1 MVIKRAKTKKGIEI
15 VLHNFENGFYSIMA
29 YPVAVQTDYERL
41 GIERG
46 RIFCLDMTFDTLEST
61 ILAFE
66 ELENGKKELLDF
78 KDHFWNPSDAQFI

>member
-1 MVIKRAKTKKGIEI
+1 MVIKRSKTKKGTEI
-15 VLHNFENGFYSIMA
+15 VLHDFENGFYSIMA
-29 YPVAVQTDYERL
+29 YPIAVQTDYERL

-78 KDHFWNPSDAQFI
+78 KDNFWNPSDAQFI

>member
-46 RIFCLDMTFDTLEST
+46 RTFCVDISFDTLESAT
-61 ILAFE
+61 LAFE
-66 ELENGKKELLDF
+66 ELENGKKEILDF
-78 KDHFWNPSDAQFI
+78 KEHFWNSEDAQFI